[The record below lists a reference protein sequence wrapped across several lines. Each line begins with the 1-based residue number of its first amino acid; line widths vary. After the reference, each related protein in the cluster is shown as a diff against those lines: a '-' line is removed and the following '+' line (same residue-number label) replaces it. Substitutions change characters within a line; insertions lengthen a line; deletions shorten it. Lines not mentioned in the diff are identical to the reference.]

1 MGYFLIY
8 SKLRTF
14 QVCHRK
20 LSGGYARDPGGHLL
34 TQAMKEANT
43 TAMRPGDEVLY
54 SRADPSGVQRT
65 GLCNGKTWCR
75 ARDTAT
81 QLLDA
86 AMLCP
91 VLHPG

>member
-1 MGYFLIY
+1 M
-8 SKLRTF
+8 
-14 QVCHRK
+14 
-20 LSGGYARDPGGHLL
+20 L

-43 TAMRPGDEVLY
+43 AAMRPGGELLY
-54 SRADPSGVQRT
+54 GVHGADPSGVQRT
-65 GLCNGKTWCR
+65 GLRNGKTQCR

-91 VLHPG
+91 VPHPG